1 MLRNITSLK
10 LFTSVA
16 VLGLASITVAC
27 TQTPVVDPQASRADL
42 QTPRADS
49 RAPLPSDSFDANP
62 ASPNCYPDINH
73 CASYSSGD
81 VSKDKPT
88 KPK

>member
-1 MLRNITSLK
+1 MAVDLISKGVPIVLRNITSLK

-27 TQTPVVDPQASRADL
+27 TQTPRAD
-42 QTPRADS
+42 PP
-49 RAPLPSDSFDANP
+49 APLMSDSFDANP
-62 ASPNCYPDINH
+62 ASPNCYPDLNH

-81 VSKDKPT
+81 LSTDKPT
-88 KPK
+88 QPK